1 MHGKLSPSWKPFG
14 IPLVSR
20 ICNSASGSDIC
31 NLYLNLLKPFQV
43 PAKDS
48 QAHVDNSQG
57 TTHEEVTGT
66 EDTSCTVLGGDVNLC
81 YKNGA
86 DSPLDCEFQFYITDE
101 KGIQKEKEIVMNEIV
116 ERKVP
121 EHLYVLVCWPEKYV
135 EQYDTRVLS
144 SLPLVFK
151 PGLFSK
157 KSQETVSLYK
167 CLEAFLKEEPL
178 GPEDMW
184 SVGTS

>member
-1 MHGKLSPSWKPFG
+1 MHGKLSSSWKPFG

-20 ICNSASGSDIC
+20 LCTSATGSDIC
-31 NLYLNLLKPFQV
+31 YQYLNLVKPFQILG
-43 PAKDS
+43 KDS
-48 QAHVDNSQG
+48 QALVDNSHG
-57 TTHEEVTGT
+57 TAPIEATGAEGT
-66 EDTSCTVLGGDVNLC
+66 APPVSGGDVNLC
-81 YKNGA
+81 YENGA

-101 KGIQKEKEIVMNEIV
+101 KGIQKEKKIVMNEIV
-116 ERKVP
+116 ERKMS
-121 EHLYVLVCWPEKYV
+121 EHLYVAVCWPEKYV

-144 SLPLVFK
+144 SLPSVFK

-157 KSQETVSLYK
+157 KPQETVSLYK